1 MIYTLLI
8 LAWVAYFFIHSLLA
22 STPVKEFFK
31 KKWQTNFHLYR
42 LAYTILSSLGLLG
55 LLLLN
60 GSISTVLFFES
71 KGLVRYVSL
80 MLATFGVFVI
90 SAAFR
95 QYKVRSFLGLREE
108 EEVFSANGILNKVRH
123 PIYSGTVLIVLGFFF
138 FSPNLPTLI
147 SVCCIFMYLIIGIKL
162 EEKKLIQKFGDEY
175 REYKKRVPMLAPRMF
190 H

>member
-1 MIYTLLI
+1 MIYVLLI
-8 LAWVAYFFIHSLLA
+8 LAWVAYFLIHSLLA
-22 STPVKEFFK
+22 LNLVKEFFK
-31 KKWQTNFHLYR
+31 KKLQTKFHLYR
-42 LAYTILSSLGLLG
+42 LAYTILSSLGLSG
-55 LLLLN
+55 LLFLN
-60 GSISTVLFFES
+60 GSISAVPFFES

-90 SAAFR
+90 NAAFR
-95 QYKVRSFLGLREE
+95 QYKLKSFLGLSEE

-123 PIYSGTVLIVLGFFF
+123 PIYSGTILIVSGFFF

-147 SVCCIFMYLIIGIKL
+147 SVCCIFIYLIIGIKL
-162 EEKKLIQKFGDEY
+162 EERKLIQKFGDEY